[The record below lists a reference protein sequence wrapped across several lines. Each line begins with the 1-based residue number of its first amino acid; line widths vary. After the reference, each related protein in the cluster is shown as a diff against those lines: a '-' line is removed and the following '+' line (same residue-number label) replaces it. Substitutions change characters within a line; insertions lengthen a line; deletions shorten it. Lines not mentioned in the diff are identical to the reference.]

1 MNFGEALEA
10 LKEGKKLARKGWNG
24 YSRGMYI
31 YLCVG
36 QEVPA
41 ARWVER
47 SPSQAMTVI
56 EKKAGR
62 VIILPHID
70 MVTATGERVIG
81 WLASQTDMLSDDWE
95 VIC

>member
-24 YSRGMYI
+24 YRKGMYI
-31 YLCVG
+31 YLTNG
-36 QEVPA
+36 HEIFEHEWIERTPA
-41 ARWVER
+41 QVTTTTER
-47 SPSQAMTVI
+47 MNNKV
-56 EKKAGR
+56 R
-62 VIILPHID
+62 ILPHID

-95 VIC
+95 IIS